1 MESEEEKPGQHEG
14 LHSDEITSRGWGS
27 EGTGRGQHDHLP
39 SVGPLPFHSVSVAA
53 DTRVS
58 HSHE

>member
-1 MESEEEKPGQHEG
+1 MESEEEKPGRHKG
-14 LHSDEITSRGWGS
+14 LHSDEITGWGGG
-27 EGTGRGQHDHLP
+27 EGPGGQHDHLP
-39 SVGPLPFHSVSVAA
+39 SVGPLPFHSISVAA